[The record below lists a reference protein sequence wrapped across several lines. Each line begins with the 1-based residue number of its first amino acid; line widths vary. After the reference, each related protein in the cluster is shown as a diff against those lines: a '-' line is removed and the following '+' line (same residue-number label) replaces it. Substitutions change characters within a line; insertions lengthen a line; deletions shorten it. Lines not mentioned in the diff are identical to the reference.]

1 MSIREVK
8 KQFFRNESKFLAAK
22 GVTCIDYISPN
33 TVEYV
38 VKKLSKMSKR
48 KLTYYLY
55 SEFED
60 DYFVIKPID

>member
-1 MSIREVK
+1 MSIRKAK
-8 KQFFRNESKFLAAK
+8 KQFFRNESKCLAK
-22 GVTCIDYISPN
+22 GITCIDYISPN

-60 DYFVIKPID
+60 DCFVIKPID

>member
-1 MSIREVK
+1 MSIRKAK
-8 KQFFRNESKFLAAK
+8 KQFFRNESKFLAK
-22 GVTCIDYISPN
+22 SVTCIDYISPN

-60 DYFVIKPID
+60 DCFVIKPID

>member
-1 MSIREVK
+1 MSIRKAK
-8 KQFFRNESKFLAAK
+8 KQFFRNESKCLAK

>member
-1 MSIREVK
+1 MSIRK
-8 KQFFRNESKFLAAK
+8 AKQQFFRNESKFLAK

-38 VKKLSKMSKR
+38 VKKFSKMSKR

-60 DYFVIKPID
+60 DCFVIKPID

>member
-1 MSIREVK
+1 MSIRKVK
-8 KQFFRNESKFLAAK
+8 KRFFRNESKFLAK
-22 GVTCIDYISPN
+22 GVICIDYISPN
-33 TVEYV
+33 TVDYV

>member
-1 MSIREVK
+1 MSIRGAK
-8 KQFFRNESKFLAAK
+8 KQFFRSESKFLAK

-33 TVEYV
+33 TVDYV

-60 DYFVIKPID
+60 DCFVIKLVD

>member
-1 MSIREVK
+1 MSIRKAK
-8 KQFFRNESKFLAAK
+8 KQFFRNESKFLAK

-38 VKKLSKMSKR
+38 VKKLSRMSKR

-60 DYFVIKPID
+60 DCFVIKLVD

>member
-1 MSIREVK
+1 MSIRKVK
-8 KQFFRNESKFLAAK
+8 KQFFRNESKFLAK
-22 GVTCIDYISPN
+22 GVTRIDYISPN
-33 TVEYV
+33 TVDYV

-60 DYFVIKPID
+60 DCFVIKLFD

>member
-1 MSIREVK
+1 MSIRKTK
-8 KQFFRNESKFLAAK
+8 KQFFRNESKCLAK

-38 VKKLSKMSKR
+38 VKKLSRMSKR

-55 SEFED
+55 NDSENNC
-60 DYFVIKPID
+60 FVIKPID